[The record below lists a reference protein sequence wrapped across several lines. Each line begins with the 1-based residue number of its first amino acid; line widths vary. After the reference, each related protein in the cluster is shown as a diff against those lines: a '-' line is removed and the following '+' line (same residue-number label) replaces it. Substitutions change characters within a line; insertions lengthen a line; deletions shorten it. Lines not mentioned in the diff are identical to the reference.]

1 MKNSLA
7 LKIGGFTALV
17 STSLF
22 GSVTAANAANVDGC
36 GLEPDGGTLEN
47 NSGICELTFD
57 SAGTF
62 SWTLPAGIAGLYGVL
77 VGAGGGALF
86 ESPDTG
92 YAGAGGSVEYT
103 DLTSGAADDT
113 VAVIVGGG
121 GDTGSSPTDGDDT
134 SVALNSGTPDVAS
147 GGAAGGFGV
156 WGYCVSSFRSSW
168 YWGENI
174 GAGTPG
180 ADPDGGACIGGEPGI
195 IPDSDGSAP
204 SAFDG
209 FVSELGHGGG
219 VYLNTAHAQGFGDGA
234 NVFHDSVGDSVSAD
248 EAGAEG
254 AVIFRY
260 TAADANN
267 ATDSGSGSGSGSGS
281 RSGLTNSLA
290 FTGNDVPVAAI
301 ALTSVAIIAAGIG
314 AVAFGRRRSRAS
326 R

>member
-1 MKNSLA
+1 VKDSLA
-7 LKIGGFTALV
+7 LKIGGFTAIF
-17 STSLF
+17 STSLL
-22 GSVTAANAANVDGC
+22 GSATAAHAANVDGC
-36 GLEPDGGTLEN
+36 GLEPDGGTLVN
-47 NSGICELTFD
+47 NAGVCELTFD
-57 SAGTF
+57 SAGTYT
-62 SWTLPAGIAGLYGVL
+62 WTLPAGITGLYGVL
-77 VGAGGGALF
+77 VGGGGGAQF

-121 GDTGSSPTDGDDT
+121 GGTGSSPADGDDT
-134 SVALNSGTPDVAS
+134 SVALDSGSPDVAS
-147 GGAAGGFGV
+147 GGAAGGFFV

-174 GAGTPG
+174 GAGTAG
-180 ADPDGGACIGGEPGI
+180 APPEGVACIGGASGI
-195 IPDSDGSAP
+195 TPDSDGSAP

-219 VYLNTAHAQGFGDGA
+219 VYLNTAHAQGLGDGA

-248 EAGAEG
+248 EAGADG

-267 ATDSGSGSGSGSGS
+267 VAGSGSGSGSGS
-281 RSGLTNSLA
+281 RSESSNSLA
-290 FTGNDVPVAAI
+290 FTGNDLPVAAI
-301 ALTSVAIIAAGIG
+301 ALTSVAVIAGGIG